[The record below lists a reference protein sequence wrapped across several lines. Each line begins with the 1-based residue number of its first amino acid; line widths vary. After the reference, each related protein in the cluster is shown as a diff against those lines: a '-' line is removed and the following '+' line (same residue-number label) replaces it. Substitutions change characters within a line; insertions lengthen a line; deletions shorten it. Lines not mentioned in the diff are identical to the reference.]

1 LLYAPRASAETLT
14 ITSTP
19 PGATVEINGVA
30 ACTTPCHLKYPGGY
44 FPGGYLRSTMNMY
57 SKTLDHEMRA
67 RVYKEGYSVREIVL
81 TEGPLALRSLDGR
94 IIKGYYRFKAAAV
107 PVTLEPLEKVLDG
120 AVRVSTTGGAQ
131 IDLRPELTAEKIVEL
146 ARPAVVE
153 LADPQKSGTGFL
165 VTDTGVIVTNHHVVE
180 GDSFLK
186 VRFADGKAVDGNV
199 IYSDA
204 RLDLALVKVEV
215 AGLPFLALSDG
226 SSVRLGQTVI
236 AIGNP
241 ANGMLD
247 TVTRGIVSAI
257 GKKEDE
263 GPGTWIQTDAAIN
276 PGNSGGPLLNAHGEV
291 IGINTHKRFVQRIGE
306 QESGH
311 TLEGIGFA
319 LSSRDILQV
328 LRRFYSNVSPVDRTD
343 HADAQ
348 HPDAQDR
355 DAQSS
360 DAQNIDAQKP
370 DARQPEGTGE
380 VNLASDAQGAD
391 IYVDGSFIGQ
401 TPAAIRL
408 ATGLHHVEVHWPDH
422 APWVRDLNVLKDSQV
437 TLKAA
442 PGAP

>member
-1 LLYAPRASAETLT
+1 MQPSRRHCLSASLALLFLGLFAPRASTETLT

-44 FPGGYLRSTMNMY
+44 FHSTITVFG
-57 SKTLDHEMRA
+57 KTLDHEMRA
-67 RVYKEGYSVREIVL
+67 RIYKDGYGVREVVL
-81 TEGPLALRSLDGR
+81 TEGPFPWRALDGHVE
-94 IIKGYYRFKAAAV
+94 KAYYRFKAANV

-120 AVRVSTTGGAQ
+120 AVRVSATGGAQ
-131 IDLRPELTAEKIVEL
+131 IDLRPELSAEKVVEL

-153 LADPQKSGTGFL
+153 LADPQKSGSGFL

-186 VRFADGKAVDGNV
+186 VRFANGKAVDGNV
-199 IYSDA
+199 IYSDP
-204 RLDLALVKVEV
+204 RLDLALVKVQG

-247 TVTRGIVSAI
+247 TVTRGIVSGI
-257 GKKEDE
+257 EKKEDE

-291 IGINTHKRFVQRIGE
+291 IGINTHKHFMEREGDLDPGR
-306 QESGH
+306 
-311 TLEGIGFA
+311 TLQGIGLA
-319 LSSRDILQV
+319 LSSANILQV
-328 LRRFYSNVSPVDRTD
+328 LQRFYSNVSPVTVAQATD
-343 HADAQ
+343 AQRPDAQ
-348 HPDAQDR
+348 HPDAQ
-355 DAQSS
+355 
-360 DAQNIDAQKP
+360 KP
-370 DARQPEGTGE
+370 EPGGSGE
-380 VNLASDAQGAD
+380 INLASDVQGAD

-408 ATGLHHVEVHWPDH
+408 TTGPHHVEVRWPDH
-422 APWVRDLNVLKDSQV
+422 SPWVRDLNVMKDSQV
-437 TLKAA
+437 TLKAV
-442 PGAP
+442 PSGP